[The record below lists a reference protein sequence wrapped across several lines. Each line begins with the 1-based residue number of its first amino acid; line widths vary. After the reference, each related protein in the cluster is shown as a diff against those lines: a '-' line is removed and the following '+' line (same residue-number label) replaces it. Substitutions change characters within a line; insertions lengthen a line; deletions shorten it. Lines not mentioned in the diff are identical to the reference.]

1 MSVQARR
8 VTAHAHLTCYR
19 AQILAA
25 ASSVV
30 SGVDMGYAGSSGL
43 EPQQFVSNNQPC
55 GYICYGFGEFDGQNS
70 GHDFSGNVSARALF
84 LVLAPNPGTKI
95 SRSVR
100 GRVFSCRSCMRP
112 CPKAVTAL

>member
-1 MSVQARR
+1 
-8 VTAHAHLTCYR
+8 
-19 AQILAA
+19 
-25 ASSVV
+25 
-30 SGVDMGYAGSSGL
+30 MGYAGSSGL

-84 LVLAPNPGTKI
+84 LVLVPNPGTKI

-100 GRVFSCRSCMRP
+100 GSRAPMQKLHASLSQGRHGSVITLPPPDWLCGTLLVARGRSMT
-112 CPKAVTAL
+112 KALLAIHD

>member
-1 MSVQARR
+1 MYPLAPRSLGTPGRGRALAEPEPYLASNLRR
-8 VTAHAHLTCYR
+8 RRRKRLLA
-19 AQILAA
+19 AA

-70 GHDFSGNVSARALF
+70 GHDFSGNVSARALL
-84 LVLAPNPGTKI
+84 LVLVPNRGSMTKALLSI
-95 SRSVR
+95 S
-100 GRVFSCRSCMRP
+100 G
-112 CPKAVTAL
+112 